1 MNRLVREAAQIWW
14 FYGLFQEVHKAV
26 TEVQLVVNRGNL
38 KVSSVLLRCCILET
52 ALECSLC
59 ENAIS

>member
-1 MNRLVREAAQIWW
+1 MNRLAREAAQTWW

-26 TEVQLVVNRGNL
+26 TEVPLVVNGGNL
-38 KVSSVLLRCCILET
+38 KVSFVLLRCCILQT

-59 ENAIS
+59 ENAVS